1 MEKNNKENLK
11 SELLSGIGELAK
23 ESDSD
28 IFFQSLCDLMESEE
42 YNEISDTIAKSDLSY
57 KMAAREYEER
67 LAEKNDIYI
76 TGNDLSQ
83 NDEED
88 DYSVITEENIGNLSI
103 ESEIEASEEP
113 VYDEQTTGDIGEAPV
128 YDEQTTGDIGES
140 TDNHDELPDKN
151 PVKKKKN
158 LIYNIIL
165 VVSLAVFAYCA
176 YSLGDYFYKHYQYK
190 KGMNKL
196 QEIVGDISANTN
208 NIQVTP
214 AAPKIELKYPDEVVY
229 VKSEAE
235 NFSTE
240 ISDNWAKTYA
250 NLVELNPDCAGWLK
264 IPGTRIDYPVM
275 YTPNQHNKY
284 LYKDFEGKYLYRGL
298 PYMAKGTL
306 LNRSQ
311 NYIIYGH
318 HMQDGTAFHDLVY
331 FLRRDFCNN
340 NKYAYMNTGTTE
352 GKYELFAVVESKI
365 FNVDDKCFKFYNYT
379 GELSKQDFDTY
390 VKYMKKLSYYKS
402 DSTAVYGDQLIT
414 LVTCYR
420 VNDPEGRLCVVFKR
434 IQ

>member
-1 MEKNNKENLK
+1 M
-11 SELLSGIGELAK
+11 
-23 ESDSD
+23 
-28 IFFQSLCDLMESEE
+28 
-42 YNEISDTIAKSDLSY
+42 
-57 KMAAREYEER
+57 
-67 LAEKNDIYI
+67 
-76 TGNDLSQ
+76 SQ
-83 NDEED
+83 NDEEA

-103 ESEIEASEEP
+103 ESEIEASEE
-113 VYDEQTTGDIGEAPV
+113 PV

-331 FLRRDFCNN
+331 
-340 NKYAYMNTGTTE
+340 
-352 GKYELFAVVESKI
+352 
-365 FNVDDKCFKFYNYT
+365 
-379 GELSKQDFDTY
+379 LS
-390 VKYMKKLSYYKS
+390 
-402 DSTAVYGDQLIT
+402 LIH
-414 LVTCYR
+414 
-420 VNDPEGRLCVVFKR
+420 
-434 IQ
+434 I